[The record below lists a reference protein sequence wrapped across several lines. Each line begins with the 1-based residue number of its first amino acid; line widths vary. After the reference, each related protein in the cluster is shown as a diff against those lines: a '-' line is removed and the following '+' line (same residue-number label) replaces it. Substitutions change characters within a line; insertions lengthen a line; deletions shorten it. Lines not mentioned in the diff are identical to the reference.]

1 MGAAI
6 LMSVHFKLRSRL
18 CSIIMPRSTYYQF
31 LFTATLGCFL
41 FVGLVEGI
49 GISAIRDLT
58 MEPGQNETIVIQ
70 LSGRLKKSTTLFA
83 ESSNKDICSVGNTG
97 LFTKVSVV
105 HSLPLHIVNAV
116 IMIRIIHIVHVFLSL
131 ADWTVCLPRLD
142 SVFTKVSV
150 VRSLPLHIV
159 NAVIGWIYFVAWSVS
174 FYPQVFENWRR
185 KSVVGLN
192 FDFLGLNLTG
202 FLAYG
207 FYNVGMFWVKEIQT
221 EYKAHFGLHTV
232 NPVQP
237 NDVFFTIH
245 AVFITTVTIIQCC
258 IYERGGQ
265 RMSYIGIGL
274 VVVAWLVAGVG
285 LVLALTKTLTWLT
298 YLNFFSYIKL
308 VITLVKYIPQAFM
321 NCRRK
326 STEGWSIGNVLLDFT
341 GGTFSLLQMFLIAYN
356 TVLTQICSTPDDWT
370 TLFGDFTKFGLGALS
385 ILFDLF
391 FMLQHYVLF
400 PVSKREKHIQ
410 NPADNVVANNVDD
423 KEPLLKAAH
432 A

>member
-1 MGAAI
+1 
-6 LMSVHFKLRSRL
+6 MSVHFKLRSRL

-49 GISAIRDLT
+49 GISALRDLT
-58 MEPGQNETIVIQ
+58 LEPGQNETIVIQ
-70 LSGRLKKSTTLFA
+70 LSGRLKKSTILFA
-83 ESSNKDICSVGNTG
+83 DTSNKDICSVENVTIPAGWNSSVRTRVIANKVGRTDVTFNSTSSELTG
-97 LFTKVSVV
+97 
-105 HSLPLHIVNAV
+105 
-116 IMIRIIHIVHVFLSL
+116 
-131 ADWTVCLPRLD
+131 LD

-150 VRSLPLHIV
+150 VHSIPLHIV

-174 FYPQVFENWRR
+174 FYPQIFENWRR

-245 AVFITTVTIIQCC
+245 AVFITTVTILQCC

-285 LVLALTKTLTWLT
+285 LVLALTKTLTWLS

-356 TVLTQICSTPDDWT
+356 TDDWT

-400 PVSKREKHIQ
+400 PVSKREKSIQ
-410 NPADNVVANNVDD
+410 TPDNVVANKADD
-423 KEPLLKAAH
+423 KEPLLTATH

>member
-1 MGAAI
+1 
-6 LMSVHFKLRSRL
+6 MSVHFKLRSRL

-49 GISAIRDLT
+49 GISALRDLT
-58 MEPGQNETIVIQ
+58 LEPGQNETIVIQ
-70 LSGRLKKSTTLFA
+70 LSGRLKKSTILFA
-83 ESSNKDICSVGNTG
+83 DTSNKDICSVENVTIPAGWNSSVRTRVIANKVGRTDVTFNSTSSELTG
-97 LFTKVSVV
+97 
-105 HSLPLHIVNAV
+105 
-116 IMIRIIHIVHVFLSL
+116 
-131 ADWTVCLPRLD
+131 LD

-150 VRSLPLHIV
+150 VHSIPLHIV

-174 FYPQVFENWRR
+174 FYPQIFENWRR

-245 AVFITTVTIIQCC
+245 AVFITTVTILQCC

-285 LVLALTKTLTWLT
+285 LVLALTKTLTWLS

-356 TVLTQICSTPDDWT
+356 TDDWT

-400 PVSKREKHIQ
+400 PVSKREKSIQ
-410 NPADNVVANNVDD
+410 TPDNVVANKADD
-423 KEPLLKAAH
+423 KEPLLTVTH

>member
-1 MGAAI
+1 
-6 LMSVHFKLRSRL
+6 MSVHFKLRSRL

-41 FVGLVEGI
+41 FVGLVEGLGI
-49 GISAIRDLT
+49 GISTIRDLT
-58 MEPGQNETIVIQ
+58 LEPGQNETIVIQ
-70 LSGRLKKSTTLFA
+70 LSGRLKKSTILFA
-83 ESSNKDICSVGNTG
+83 ESSNKDICTIENVTIPAGWNSSVRTRVIALKVGQTDVTFNSSSSELTG
-97 LFTKVSVV
+97 
-105 HSLPLHIVNAV
+105 
-116 IMIRIIHIVHVFLSL
+116 
-131 ADWTVCLPRLD
+131 LD

-150 VRSLPLHIV
+150 VHSIPLHVV

-174 FYPQVFENWRR
+174 FYPQIFENWRR

-207 FYNVGMFWVKEIQT
+207 FYNVGMFWVKEIQV
-221 EYKAHFGLHTV
+221 EYKAQFGLHSV

-245 AVFITTVTIIQCC
+245 AVFITTVTILQCC

-274 VVVAWLVAGVG
+274 VVLAWLVAAVG
-285 LVLALTKTLTWLT
+285 LVLALTNTLTWLT

-308 VITLVKYIPQAFM
+308 VITLVKYIPQGYM

-356 TVLTQICSTPDDWT
+356 TDDWT

-410 NPADNVVANNVDD
+410 NADNVVANSTDD
-423 KEPLLKAAH
+423 NEPLLKASH